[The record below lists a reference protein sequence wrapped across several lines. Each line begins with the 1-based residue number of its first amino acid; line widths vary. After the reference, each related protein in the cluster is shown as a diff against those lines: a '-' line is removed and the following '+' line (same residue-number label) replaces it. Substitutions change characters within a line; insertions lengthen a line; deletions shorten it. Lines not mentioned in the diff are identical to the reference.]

1 MSRPTT
7 IRKPISFSSECK
19 KCHGTGWILYESD
32 DGSEYY
38 YGEKT
43 MIEYARR
50 CDCGNNFF
58 NSEDRTEFPTIYR
71 DCGMNKFDFD
81 VYSVDTAD
89 LKTVAYAFFNKF
101 EKWQEDGKG
110 LYLWSRT
117 PGSGKTWLSACL
129 AKGVMMRTQRTVKYI
144 TPIAYM
150 DKVSQGYNDKSLPDP
165 SQIYRDCALL
175 VLDDLG
181 TQLRSDWHMQELFR
195 LIDDRSANNRTTII
209 TSNYK
214 PEDLNVDDR
223 LKSRIL
229 KSSIVLHMPEE
240 SVRNKKASEEQGQFI
255 ERILTS
261 R

>member
-1 MSRPTT
+1 MSRTSG
-7 IRKPISFSSECK
+7 IRQHITFSSECK

-32 DGSEYY
+32 DGTEEI
-38 YGEKT
+38 YGEKV
-43 MIEYARR
+43 MLDYAKR
-50 CDCGNNFF
+50 CDCGDHFF
-58 NSEDRTEFPTIYR
+58 NSEDRTEFPTMYR
-71 DCGMNKFDFD
+71 DCAMTKFDFD
-81 VYSVDTAD
+81 IYSVDTAD

-101 EKWQEDGKG
+101 ENWQEEGKG

-117 PGSGKTWLSACL
+117 PGSGKTWLAACL

-144 TPIAYM
+144 TPTAYM

-165 SQIYRDCALL
+165 SKIYRECALL

-195 LIDDRSANNRTTII
+195 LIDDRCANQKSTII

-223 LKSRIL
+223 IKSRL
-229 KSSIVLHMPEE
+229 LMTNIVIHLPEE
-240 SVRNKKASEEQGQFI
+240 SVRNKKASEKNGKFI
-255 ERILTS
+255 EKILGG